1 MEIIDNFSGSVLYSF
16 KTFND
21 KRGILQK
28 IYSEDLCKKFFNFNL
43 CDQYFSFSK
52 KNVIRGIHFQ
62 LSKNVQSKIIT
73 CIKGE
78 VLDLIIDLRKKSKTF
93 RKFKTYILSEKNR
106 NHLYVHEGFGH
117 AFLALKD
124 SIMIYNT
131 SSNFSKKTDSGILYN
146 SIGFE
151 WPVNKPI
158 ISDRDLK
165 FKKLEEFKNFF

>member
-1 MEIIDNFSGSVLYSF
+1 MEILDNFSGSLLYSF

-78 VLDLIIDLRKKSKTF
+78 VLDVIIDLRKKSKTF
-93 RKFKTYILSEKNR
+93 KKFKTYILSEKNR
-106 NHLYVHEGFGH
+106 NHLYVQEGFGH
-117 AFLALKD
+117 GFLAMKD
-124 SIMIYNT
+124 SVMIYNT
-131 SSNFSKKTDSGILYN
+131 SSNFNKRTDSGILYN
-146 SIGFE
+146 SIGFD

-165 FKKLEEFKNFF
+165 FKKLEKFKNFF